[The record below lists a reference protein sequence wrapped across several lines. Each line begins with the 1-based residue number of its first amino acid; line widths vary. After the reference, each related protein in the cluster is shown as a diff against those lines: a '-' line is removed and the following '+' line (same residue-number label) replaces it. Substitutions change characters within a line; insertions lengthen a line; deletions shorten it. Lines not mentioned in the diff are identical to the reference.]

1 MFPVRLLVSMYA
13 DAILLSTKCHQLAL
27 ERRSEKNVNN
37 AVETDSIQSNTELD
51 AFQVSGV
58 AKRKRGSSGPRKKKE
73 KPLPKPRA
81 FNLRSSSR
89 LPKKETLVPSGT
101 VSAMTALLAHENAEC
116 ISTPPVP
123 VPAKHIP
130 APKPS
135 LAKLMLL
142 KYENPKAFPR
152 ERMVALYPNFFS

>member
-1 MFPVRLLVSMYA
+1 MYA
-13 DAILLSTKCHQLAL
+13 DAILVSIKCHQLAF
-27 ERRSEKNVNN
+27 ERR
-37 AVETDSIQSNTELD
+37 AVETDSAQSNTELD

-89 LPKKETLVPSGT
+89 LPKKETLPPSGT
-101 VSAMTALLAHENAEC
+101 VSATTALLPQPKPQPLENTEC
-116 ISTPPVP
+116 TFTQP
-123 VPAKHIP
+123 VPAKHI
-130 APKPS
+130 ATKPS

-142 KYENPKAFPR
+142 KYENPKAYPR
-152 ERMVALYPNFFS
+152 ERLVALYPNFFS